1 MNESPNDSRETATD
15 KSPHRSPTRLMRI
28 TMCGCVVVVQSIVA
42 AVNLI
47 VPPLTADAL
56 RPSPAQVTLVV
67 DAYILA
73 FACLLIP
80 SGAAAARFGH
90 RRVLAAG
97 LAGYTIGCL
106 ASALAT
112 NVVELIIARSVT
124 GFGAAMVLPTSLAIL
139 TRSLPEA
146 ERAPAVAAWTASTFL
161 GGAVGNVVA
170 GVAVHYGSWRT
181 LFVVQ
186 SLAAAVLL
194 VAAVRVVPDIKPFP
208 RKFDTPGAVVFGV
221 SVVLALA
228 ATIYGPELGWTSAGV
243 IGAYAVAALATVLF
257 LRHERRRDHP
267 MIDLRLFA
275 SPRLRA
281 GVVGTTL
288 LFCGMAA
295 LFLGNSQFLQY
306 CKGFTPL
313 QTGFASLP
321 LAIGLFLASR
331 LSVAALSRLGPRIT
345 LAIGLGGVAAALF
358 TLSLVTPAVP
368 YPVYALVLAAIATGT
383 GLASPTL
390 SAGIMARASDAQA
403 GAIAGINSL
412 SREVGSALGV
422 ALFSTVTITRFGTQL
437 GGVPTDDKHHLLTI
451 LANSPPGGWISQAFD
466 RAAGTAYAVLALIA
480 LTAAPVVLANWKEQ
494 QTQPKDERLGETG
507 DKP

>member
-1 MNESPNDSRETATD
+1 MPGGCSVSTMNEPPETSTPAN
-15 KSPHRSPTRLMRI
+15 RSLPRSSTRLMPV

-42 AVNLI
+42 AVNLL

-124 GFGAAMVLPTSLAIL
+124 GIGAAMVLPTSLAIL

-181 LFVVQ
+181 LFAVQ
-186 SLAAAVLL
+186 GLAAAVLL
-194 VAAVRVVPDIKPFP
+194 VAAVQVVPEITPFP
-208 RKFDTPGAVVFGV
+208 RKFDIPGACLFST

-228 ATIYGPELGWTSAGV
+228 ATIYGPELGWTSAWV
-243 IGAYAVAALATVLF
+243 IGAYASAALSTGLF
-257 LRHERRRDHP
+257 LRLERRRAHP

-321 LAIGLFLASR
+321 LAIGLFVASR
-331 LSVAALSRLGPRIT
+331 LSVAALSRLGPRAT
-345 LAIGLGGVAAALF
+345 LGIGLGGVAAALF
-358 TLSLVTPAVP
+358 TLSLVTAGTP
-368 YPVYALVLAAIATGT
+368 YPVYALILAAIAAGT

-390 SAGIMARASDAQA
+390 SAGIMAQASDAQA

-422 ALFSTVTITRFGTQL
+422 ALFSTITISRFSTQL
-437 GGVPTDDKHHLLTI
+437 GGVPVQDKPHLLAT
-451 LANSPPGGWISQAFD
+451 LANSPAGGWISQAFD
-466 RAAGTAYAVLALIA
+466 HAAGTAYAVLALIA
-480 LTAAPVVLANWKEQ
+480 LAAAPMVLLNWKEQ
-494 QTQPKDERLGETG
+494 QTQPN
-507 DKP
+507 